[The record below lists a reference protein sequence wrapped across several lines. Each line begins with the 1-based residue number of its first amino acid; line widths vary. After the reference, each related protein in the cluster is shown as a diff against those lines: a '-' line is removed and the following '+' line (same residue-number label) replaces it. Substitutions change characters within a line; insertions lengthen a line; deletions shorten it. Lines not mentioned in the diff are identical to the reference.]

1 MNMIICS
8 IFDVKSGLYSR
19 PFPQQNAAVAV
30 RGFKDE
36 VNRQDPSNDMF
47 KHPED
52 FKLYVHGYFDDTTGV
67 ISGSGMVE
75 LLITGTECVNGSV

>member
-1 MNMIICS
+1 MKIILCS

-36 VNRQDPSNDMF
+36 VNRQDPANDMY

-52 FKLYVHGYFDDTTGV
+52 FKLYQHGVFDDQD
-67 ISGSGMVE
+67 GSLVGIDPQ
-75 LLITGTECVNGSV
+75 LLVTGTECINGGS